1 MSNTLQMWQTR
12 GDCPR
17 CGTTSSVIW
26 IKLFHKR
33 HIMLLCSRDPGYI
46 RDDLKI
52 STKPDRCIF
61 VVRLTS
67 RLTSCTSQSRTRKL
81 SESSPSSSTCSLSGA
96 LLEFLPPSL
105 YSVQQKCLKYFA
117 SKQLWNHDIWPVF
130 AQSSLGAIL
139 LSLYYVFLWKNPHT
153 QAALQKAKVITMLN
167 ADAEIESRTILAVL
181 LSFF

>member
-1 MSNTLQMWQTR
+1 
-12 GDCPR
+12 
-17 CGTTSSVIW
+17 
-26 IKLFHKR
+26 
-33 HIMLLCSRDPGYI
+33 MLLCSRDPGYI
-46 RDDLKI
+46 RDDLTI
-52 STKPDRCIF
+52 STKPDHCIL

-67 RLTSCTSQSRTRKL
+67 RLINCTSQSRTRKL
-81 SESSPSSSTCSLSGA
+81 SESSLSSFTCSLSGA

-153 QAALQKAKVITMLN
+153 QAALQKAKVITMLIQHCWMLRLN
-167 ADAEIESRTILAVL
+167 PKSCWQFCWALFKPLTDGDAYLMQKQSRV
-181 LSFF
+181 